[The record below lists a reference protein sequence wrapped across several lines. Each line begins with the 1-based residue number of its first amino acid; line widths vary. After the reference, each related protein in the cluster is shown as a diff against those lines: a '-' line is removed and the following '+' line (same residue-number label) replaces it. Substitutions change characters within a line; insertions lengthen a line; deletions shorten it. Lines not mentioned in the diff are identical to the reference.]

1 MKQVI
6 RIMSLM
12 IALVTFHQFGFG
24 QIKIVDDEYQPNLGG
39 IEEIKLEEL
48 GPVPKEVSFDFNVGD
63 SIYVLNSSHKMLCL
77 NKNNRQ
83 ASIKPLKT
91 GMYVVTGCCFGDSID
106 RIHSLIDSYTFKNKN
121 DKDEAH
127 AIIYGMRIPG
137 NFDGNHLYREEFN
150 HRTNRFY
157 YELKSGYP
165 LYSDT
170 IEHGT
175 HPNENRAYRAKEL
188 VSFYQ
193 SKQGESFLKSVY
205 KDKEYLRKNGC
216 SSPTLLIG
224 VIYKIENENGE
235 VFYVDKREV
244 GFQGEKNME
253 AYHGPNAQK
262 ILVLKMSDYQAAVT
276 ALVDK
281 DIYLSVKRK
290 RVPFRDRIKHI
301 KDYITGKDINITISS
316 GDMLFDAINNDLR
329 SHQQN
334 SYSEESRMSLND
346 YYHCKDLFVRKGN
359 TVVILNNELGEFS
372 TQLVPKEKNDD
383 CYSISVTSNNGVMEF
398 ELIPK
403 ELVDNRINDWQL
415 SEQERKQREQKEN
428 EEQEKKQAQHKA
440 NIIAKYG
447 EKYGNLIL
455 QHKVAIGMTKEMCL
469 DAWWFP
475 NDTFT
480 TTTSRGKS
488 EVWIIN
494 YKTRLY
500 FLDGVLYMIE
510 N

>member
-1 MKQVI
+1 MKKVI

-137 NFDGNHLYREEFN
+137 NFDGRHLYREEFN

-205 KDKEYLRKNGC
+205 KDKEYIRENGC
-216 SSPTLLIG
+216 SSPRLLIG

-235 VFYVDKREV
+235 VFYLDKREV

-253 AYHGPNAQK
+253 AYYGPEARK
-262 ILVLKMSDYQAAVT
+262 ILVLRMSDYQAVVT
-276 ALVDK
+276 SLVGK
-281 DIYLSVKRK
+281 DIYLSLNRLSFSS
-290 RVPFRDRIKHI
+290 RDDRIKQV
-301 KDYITGKDINITISS
+301 KDYITGKDIKITIAS
-316 GDMLFDAINNDLR
+316 GDMLYDAIYDDLE
-329 SHQQN
+329 N
-334 SYSEESRMSLND
+334 SYSEESRMSLSD
-346 YYHCKDLFVRKGN
+346 YYHCKDLFVRKGE
-359 TVVILNNELGEFS
+359 TVVILSNELGEFS
-372 TQLVPKEKNDD
+372 AKLINSAKMNSDY
-383 CYSISVTSNNGVMEF
+383 YSISILSNDWVL
-398 ELIPK
+398 ELNLVPK

-415 SEQERKQREQKEN
+415 SEQERNQKEQKEK
-428 EEQEKKQAQHKA
+428 EEQERKRAQYKA

-455 QHKVAIGMTKEMCL
+455 QHKVAIGMTKEMCR

-480 TTTSRGKS
+480 TITSRGES
-488 EVWIIN
+488 EVWVIN

>member
-1 MKQVI
+1 
-6 RIMSLM
+6 
-12 IALVTFHQFGFG
+12 
-24 QIKIVDDEYQPNLGG
+24 
-39 IEEIKLEEL
+39 
-48 GPVPKEVSFDFNVGD
+48 
-63 SIYVLNSSHKMLCL
+63 
-77 NKNNRQ
+77 
-83 ASIKPLKT
+83 
-91 GMYVVTGCCFGDSID
+91 
-106 RIHSLIDSYTFKNKN
+106 
-121 DKDEAH
+121 
-127 AIIYGMRIPG
+127 
-137 NFDGNHLYREEFN
+137 
-150 HRTNRFY
+150 
-157 YELKSGYP
+157 
-165 LYSDT
+165 
-170 IEHGT
+170 
-175 HPNENRAYRAKEL
+175 
-188 VSFYQ
+188 
-193 SKQGESFLKSVY
+193 
-205 KDKEYLRKNGC
+205 
-216 SSPTLLIG
+216 
-224 VIYKIENENGE
+224 
-235 VFYVDKREV
+235 
-244 GFQGEKNME
+244 
-253 AYHGPNAQK
+253 
-262 ILVLKMSDYQAAVT
+262 
-276 ALVDK
+276 
-281 DIYLSVKRK
+281 
-290 RVPFRDRIKHI
+290 
-301 KDYITGKDINITISS
+301 
-316 GDMLFDAINNDLR
+316 
-329 SHQQN
+329 
-334 SYSEESRMSLND
+334 MSLND